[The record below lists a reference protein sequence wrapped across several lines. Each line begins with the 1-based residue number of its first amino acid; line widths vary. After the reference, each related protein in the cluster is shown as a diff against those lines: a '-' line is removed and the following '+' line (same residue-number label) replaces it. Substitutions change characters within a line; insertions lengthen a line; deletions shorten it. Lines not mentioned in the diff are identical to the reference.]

1 MTAPRIPRRDPDYW
15 PALGLLL
22 TVVPG
27 ASAVVAFLTLVCG
40 R

>member
-22 TVVPG
+22 TVGTG

>member
-1 MTAPRIPRRDPDYW
+1 MTAPRIPRRDPDFW

-22 TVVPG
+22 TVGPG
-27 ASAVVAFLTLVCG
+27 VAAIVAFFTMVCG